1 MAEAKRKG
9 AEERGIRTEGK
20 GERRRKGQ
28 REDEARGREGAEEGG
43 VRTERKG
50 ENIRGGD
57 RQCKEQKE
65 WAGKASEG
73 VRGESKGKG
82 QGEKE

>member
-1 MAEAKRKG
+1 MAGAKRKG

-28 REDEARGREGAEEGG
+28 REDEAGGREGAE
-43 VRTERKG
+43 ERKG

-82 QGEKE
+82 QEEKE